1 VTSYKE
7 LGLLPERG
15 DQRWST
21 AHPTQGAASMMAQL
35 PKRLGTQ
42 VWQLMMLPVS
52 PQILHRIQLGSVRG
66 QELDRQAPATLGNE
80 LLDQT
85 TPVLAQPIPDHEQPP
100 GEVPQQVTEE
110 LHYLRSPDGPPEKLE
125 VEPPPRHS
133 CDRREVVPVKVVL
146 QDRSLSSWSPGAA
159 DVGSLTQPALV
170 DEDDGPTFF
179 ASFFLMAGQR
189 YLFQCRMASSS
200 RSKARPV
207 GRWQLQPNCPRI
219 LQTCPGWYRTP
230 HRLSMRSATRAA
242 VHRLVWYP
250 RASGPRLS
258 PSSIRRRSLS
268 CSNGF
273 RPARPAFFNARRPPL
288 VSCRAQRFTDW
299 RCTPTWRAT
308 SASLSPFCS
317 RAAARKRRSSRASKS
332 RLTPAGFP
340 MPRILPAMTG
350 NVTILCEPQ

>member
-1 VTSYKE
+1 ME
-7 LGLLPERG
+7 PRCGRRG
-15 DQRWST
+15 VFDSARSRRRRRWSDLLRELFFNGRP
-21 AHPTQGAASMMAQL
+21 AVS
-35 PKRLGTQ
+35 
-42 VWQLMMLPVS
+42 LPV
-52 PQILHRIQLGSVRG
+52 
-66 QELDRQAPATLGNE
+66 
-80 LLDQT
+80 
-85 TPVLAQPIPDHEQPP
+85 
-100 GEVPQQVTEE
+100 
-110 LHYLRSPDGPPEKLE
+110 PDGLFIT
-125 VEPPPRHS
+125 
-133 CDRREVVPVKVVL
+133 L
-146 QDRSLSSWSPGAA
+146 QG
-159 DVGSLTQPALV
+159 T
-170 DEDDGPTFF
+170 
-179 ASFFLMAGQR
+179 
-189 YLFQCRMASSS
+189 
-200 RSKARPV
+200 PV

-317 RAAARKRRSSRASKS
+317 RAAARKRRFSKASKS